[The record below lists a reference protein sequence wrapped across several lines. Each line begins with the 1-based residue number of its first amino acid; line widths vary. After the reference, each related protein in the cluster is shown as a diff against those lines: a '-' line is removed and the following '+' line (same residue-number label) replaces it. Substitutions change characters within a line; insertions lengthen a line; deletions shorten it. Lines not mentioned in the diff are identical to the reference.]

1 MRVALQT
8 SMPLLFLAACSVGTT
23 SRSYPPATGPAGAT
37 VTLELTGKRHV
48 VGELLAVEDT
58 TLLVL
63 QERELVRVPLPLIT
77 SGKAPKL
84 SFSGQSLT
92 GEPRERLRL
101 ISRYPQGVG
110 AELEARLLEAYGQ
123 SGVREVGW
131 KRRVGAEAP
140 VGLARAGDWR

>member
-1 MRVALQT
+1 MQPALRA
-8 SMPLLFLAACSVGTT
+8 SVPLLLLAACAVGTT
-23 SRSYPPATGPAGAT
+23 GRSYAPAKGPAGAT
-37 VTLELTGKRHV
+37 VTLELTGEHQV

-84 SFSGQSLT
+84 SFTGQSLT
-92 GEPRERLRL
+92 GAPRERLRL
-101 ISRYPQGVG
+101 ISRYPQGVS

-123 SGVREVGW
+123 SGVREVDGIA
-131 KRRVGAEAP
+131 RGGA
-140 VGLARAGDWR
+140 